1 MKKTFN
7 VIYSNIFCDNPITSK
22 HRETQNHHV
31 CPRLGNP
38 RMKKPSM
45 TNARRHA
52 RVKYNMSTLSRQN
65 LYKKRSRYSYFPI
78 CKYNER
84 LTIAGR
90 CIAKR
95 RILTKMDNK
104 RINWRFAGTANKG
117 YPFDSLLRQI
127 AETADF

>member
-1 MKKTFN
+1 MQELQVCTTYQRYRDKISTKN
-7 VIYSNIFCDNPITSK
+7 DRVIVTS
-22 HRETQNHHV
+22 
-31 CPRLGNP
+31 
-38 RMKKPSM
+38 
-45 TNARRHA
+45 
-52 RVKYNMSTLSRQN
+52 
-65 LYKKRSRYSYFPI
+65 PI

-84 LTIAGR
+84 LTIARR

-104 RINWRFAGTANKG
+104 RINWRFAGTVNKG